1 MDSATLETQGH
12 RNEYCTYPEF
22 IFARFSGNAKQG
34 FVRNFELDH
43 FLSQLDEK
51 NSELGHFFWIFL
63 AVFTKMFA
71 ILSENLS

>member
-1 MDSATLETQGH
+1 MDCGSQKAALLAGV
-12 RNEYCTYPEF
+12 F
-22 IFARFSGNAKQG
+22 FARFPGNAKQG
-34 FVRNFELDH
+34 FVREFELDH

-51 NSELGHFFWIFL
+51 NSELGHFFWIFV